1 MSVLPGVRPAAPF
14 LLAHQPVTQRRRI
27 VCGVLAL
34 ALLGAIIFSAAHG
47 PANIPYGDVA
57 RLLLRSI
64 GLPVG
69 LDLPESDLAIVGTIR
84 LPRILIGALVG
95 AALACSG
102 ATMQGVF
109 RNALADPGLLGI
121 TAGGGFAAVLAITTG
136 LANASLLALPAAAF
150 VGALCASTAVYA
162 LSMSRGRTQ
171 ISTLILA
178 GMALSSLLS
187 ALTTTLVLFT
197 KDYSAVQS
205 ALAWLFGGLQG
216 RGWDHLRV
224 AVIPVLAALLVT
236 QVFSRDL
243 NILLTGEESA
253 QALGIDVPR
262 TRLILLALTSLMTGA
277 AVSIAGG
284 IGFVGLMVP
293 HMLRLIVGP
302 DHRVLLPA
310 SALGGAVFLVLADTA
325 ARLIM
330 QPAELQVGVLTA
342 LLGAPF
348 FLFLLW
354 RNRQT
359 TTAL

>member
-1 MSVLPGVRPAAPF
+1 
-14 LLAHQPVTQRRRI
+14 
-27 VCGVLAL
+27 VCGILAL
-34 ALLGAIIFSAAHG
+34 LLLGAIVMSAAHG

-57 RLLLRSI
+57 RLLLRGA

-69 LDLPESDLAIVGTIR
+69 LDLPESDLAIVNTIR

-95 AALACSG
+95 AALACAG
-102 ATMQGVF
+102 ATMQGLF

-121 TAGGGFAAVLAITTG
+121 TAGAGFAAVLVITTG
-136 LANASLLALPAAAF
+136 VAGASLLALPAAAF
-150 VGALCASTAVYA
+150 VGALLASLVVYT
-162 LSMSRGRTQ
+162 LSLSRGRTQ
-171 ISTLILA
+171 LSTLILA

-187 ALTTTLVLFT
+187 ALTTLLILST
-197 KDYSAVQS
+197 KDYSAVQA
-205 ALAWLFGGLQG
+205 ALVWLFGGLQG

-224 AVIPVLAALLVT
+224 AILPVLAAMLIT
-236 QVFSRDL
+236 FIYSRDL

-253 QALGIDVPR
+253 QALGVNVPR
-262 TRLILLALTSLMTGA
+262 TRFILLALSSLMTGA

-293 HMLRLIVGP
+293 HLLRLIVGP

-310 SALGGAVFLVLADTA
+310 SALGGAVFLTIADTA
-325 ARLIM
+325 ARLII

-354 RNRQT
+354 RNKQA
-359 TTAL
+359 ALL